1 MSDAP
6 IDLPLPEPATP
17 RPYAL
22 LCVLMLAAQSAL
34 LSERVTEVWSALPLL
49 FGASFLVIQWRDAPA
64 LVLFIVA
71 WLLASEGIPEGPPGL
86 VRRLVLGTHSLA
98 AASRSDPEFE
108 DFILA
113 AAFLVYAASYYRYLG
128 LVRHV
133 FPLDP
138 RVRPYG
144 GLGGVERRRLQEEPM
159 RRSPETVTPR
169 EFGLLAV
176 ALPLCVG
183 GAAWLWQWLREGESL
198 VHSVDD
204 SLVATMKLLFLFG
217 VPLLVFRAVLGY
229 VNQCRAAR
237 AESLLFL
244 QDQLWRETRRE
255 QSRANRWL
263 TWARLRAQRR
273 KEKQ

>member
-1 MSDAP
+1 MSEEP
-6 IDLPLPEPATP
+6 IDLPLPEPSSP

-34 LSERVTEVWSALPLL
+34 LSERVPEVWSALPLL

-86 VRRLVLGTHSLA
+86 VRRLVLGTQSVA
-98 AASRSDPEFE
+98 AASRSEAEFS

-113 AAFLVYAASYYRYLG
+113 AAFLVYAASYYRFLG

-144 GLGGVERRRLQEEPM
+144 GLGGVERRRLQEEPL
-159 RRSPETVTPR
+159 RRSPDTVTPR
-169 EFGLLAV
+169 EFGLLAI

-183 GAAWLWQWLREGESL
+183 AAAWLWQWLQEDRSR

-204 SLVATMKLLFLFG
+204 VLVSSMKLLYLFG
-217 VPLLVFRAVLGY
+217 VPLLLFRAVLGY
-229 VNQCRAAR
+229 VSQCRAGR
-237 AESLLFL
+237 AETVLFL